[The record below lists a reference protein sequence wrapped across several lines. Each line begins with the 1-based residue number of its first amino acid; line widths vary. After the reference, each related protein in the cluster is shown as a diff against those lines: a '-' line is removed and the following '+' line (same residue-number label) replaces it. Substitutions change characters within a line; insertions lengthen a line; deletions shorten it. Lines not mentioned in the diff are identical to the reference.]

1 MNIKKDFPWFK
12 NNPGYVYMDSAATS
26 LKPQCVIDRVVQY
39 YSKECTNT
47 HNTDSSFAMVTFNAV
62 ENARKTLANFIGA
75 NEDEIAFNSGA
86 TEGINLIANGLKKIL
101 KPGDEIIL
109 TYGEHAS
116 NIVPWIHLA
125 NELNLKIKY
134 VGEKFKTA
142 EPEDYYNV
150 LSNKTKIVSFASG
163 HNLTGARFDE
173 KKVTEIIKKYN
184 PNIFVIVDATQSL
197 QHYPINVKD
206 VNCDFL
212 VCSGHKLFG
221 PTGIG
226 LVYIKKETQEFLE
239 PIRYG
244 GEMNFSISTDN
255 YQLRNDIE
263 KYEGGTQNISGILG
277 WKTAIDYIMNIG
289 YDYIIKHDQELANY
303 AREKISQIENIII
316 YNENIKSATIAFN
329 YKGVF
334 CQDLAN
340 YLGKNKIIVRSGLCC
355 AKLYCNLI
363 DTKALVRASFT
374 IYNTKEDVDYLYDI
388 LKQFKKGDELDEL
401 F

>member
-47 HNTDSSFAMVTFNAV
+47 HNTDSSFAMATFNAV

-212 VCSGHKLFG
+212 VCSGHKLFA

-263 KYEGGTQNISGILG
+263 KY
-277 WKTAIDYIMNIG
+277 
-289 YDYIIKHDQELANY
+289 
-303 AREKISQIENIII
+303 
-316 YNENIKSATIAFN
+316 
-329 YKGVF
+329 
-334 CQDLAN
+334 
-340 YLGKNKIIVRSGLCC
+340 
-355 AKLYCNLI
+355 
-363 DTKALVRASFT
+363 
-374 IYNTKEDVDYLYDI
+374 
-388 LKQFKKGDELDEL
+388 
-401 F
+401 

>member
-1 MNIKKDFPWFK
+1 MDIKKDFPWFK

-26 LKPQCVIDRVVQY
+26 LKPQCVIDRIVQY
-39 YSKECTNT
+39 YSKEGTNT
-47 HNTDSSFAMVTFNAV
+47 HNTDSSFAMITFNAV
-62 ENARKTLANFIGA
+62 DQARKTLANFIGA
-75 NEDEIAFNSGA
+75 NEDEVAFNSGA
-86 TEGINLIANGLKKIL
+86 TEGLNLIALGLKQSL
-101 KPGDEIIL
+101 KEGDEIIL

-125 NELNLKIKY
+125 NEMNLKIKY
-134 VGEKFKTA
+134 VGKKFQTTK
-142 EPEDYYNV
+142 PEDYYDV
-150 LSNKTKIVSFASG
+150 LSPKTKIVSFASG
-163 HNLTGARFDE
+163 HNLTGATFDE
-173 KKVTEIIKKYN
+173 KKVTEIVKNYN

-197 QHYPINVKD
+197 LHYPINVKN

-221 PTGIG
+221 PTGVG
-226 LVYIKKETQEFLE
+226 LTYIRKEIQQFVD

-244 GEMNFSISTDN
+244 GGMNFSISIDN

-263 KYEGGTQNISGILG
+263 KYEGGTQNIAGILG
-277 WKTAIDYIMNIG
+277 WKTSIDYMMNIG
-289 YDYIIKHDQELANY
+289 YKYIIKHDRELAEY
-303 AREKISQIENIII
+303 ARNKLSQIENIII
-316 YNENIKSATIAFN
+316 YNDNIKSATIAFN
-329 YKGVF
+329 YKDVF

-340 YLGKNKIIVRSGLCC
+340 YLGRNKIIVRSGLSC

-374 IYNTKEDVDYLYDI
+374 IYNTKEDIDYLYVV
-388 LKQFKKGDELDEL
+388 LKKFKKGDELDEL

>member
-1 MNIKKDFPWFK
+1 MDIKKDFPWFK
-12 NNPGYVYMDSAATS
+12 NNLGYVYMDSAATS
-26 LKPQCVIDRVVQY
+26 LKPQCVIDRIVQY

-47 HNTDSSFAMVTFNAV
+47 HNTDSAFAMVTFNAV

-86 TEGINLIANGLKKIL
+86 TEGINLIANGLKQLL
-101 KPGDEIIL
+101 KPDDEIIL

-134 VGEKFKTA
+134 VGEKFQTA

-150 LSNKTKIVSFASG
+150 LSDKTRIVSFASG
-163 HNLTGARFDE
+163 HNLTGATFDE
-173 KKVTEIIKKYN
+173 KRVTEIIKKYN

-206 VNCDFL
+206 VGCDFL
-212 VCSGHKLFG
+212 VCSGHKLFA
-221 PTGIG
+221 PTGVG

-244 GEMNFSISTDN
+244 GEMNFSISTDS

-289 YDYIIKHDQELANY
+289 YDFIIKHDQELAKY
-303 AREKISQIENIII
+303 AREKLSQIENIII

-388 LKQFKKGDELDEL
+388 LKKFKKGDELDEL